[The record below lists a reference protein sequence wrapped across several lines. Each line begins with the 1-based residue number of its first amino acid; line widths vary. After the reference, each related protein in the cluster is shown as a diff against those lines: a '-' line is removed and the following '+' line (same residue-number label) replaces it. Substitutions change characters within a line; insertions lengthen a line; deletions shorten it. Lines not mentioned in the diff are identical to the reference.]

1 MAGQDEDRATE
12 AGGDVRTNP
21 VGVEITQPPATVEA
35 PPPVGTGNGPQRPS
49 WPYAGRLLVAAALVV
64 LALGALAIVATVSDP
79 HRLGLPFTA
88 GGRAAGPALPVA
100 EPGGAGAADA
110 PESGDGDTA
119 SGRDVLTAARDG
131 RERATF
137 ELADGLTRLD
147 LRMADLGDD
156 LYRMVPPDDGAL
168 APRPEVLG
176 DRLRLRLAPTGRPG
190 PAAVEVVLNARVT
203 WRLRLAGAVT
213 EQRLD
218 LSAARLA
225 GVDLVGGA
233 TRTDLRLPRI
243 GGTLTV
249 RVTGGVT
256 RLDVLVPGEPA
267 VRVRAAVGAGSIAV
281 GDERTDRVGAGT
293 VLGTAGWDRAVDRL
307 YVDLVA
313 GADVVTVTAG

>member
-1 MAGQDEDRATE
+1 MDVAQPTAIAGAKPIAQATPITE
-12 AGGDVRTNP
+12 ATP
-21 VGVEITQPPATVEA
+21 VGADD
-35 PPPVGTGNGPQRPS
+35 GQRPS

-64 LALGALAIVATVSDP
+64 LALGALAVVATVSDP

-110 PESGDGDTA
+110 PESGDGDAA
-119 SGRDVLTAARDG
+119 SGGRDVLTAARDG
-131 RERATF
+131 RQRATF
-137 ELADGLTRLD
+137 ELAGGLTRLD

-156 LYRMVPPDDGAL
+156 LYRMVAPADGAL
-168 APRPEVLG
+168 VPRPEVLG
-176 DRLRLRLAPTGRPG
+176 DRVRLGLAPTGRSG

-249 RVTGGVT
+249 RVSGGVT
-256 RLDVLVPGEPA
+256 RLDVLVPGQPA
-267 VRVRAAVGAGSIAV
+267 VRVRAAAGAGSIAV

-293 VLGTAGWDRAVDRL
+293 VLGSAGWDRAADRV

-313 GADVVTVTAG
+313 SADAVTVTAG